1 MLDTFMHSVT
11 LFMQGKL
18 FKEPKK
24 AYTQM
29 AIGSAVTLVVFLFA
43 AWISSVVWGAII
55 AGLVGG
61 AIQPWLF
68 RDLKY
73 A

>member
-1 MLDTFMHSVT
+1 MFEMLKDSIL
-11 LFMQGKL
+11 LFLKGKL
-18 FKEPKK
+18 FQNPKK
-24 AYTQM
+24 AYTQI
-29 AIGSAVTLVVFLFA
+29 AIGAGVTLVVFLIVA
-43 AWISSVVWGAII
+43 SISSVLWGAIL

-61 AIQPWLF
+61 AIQPRLF